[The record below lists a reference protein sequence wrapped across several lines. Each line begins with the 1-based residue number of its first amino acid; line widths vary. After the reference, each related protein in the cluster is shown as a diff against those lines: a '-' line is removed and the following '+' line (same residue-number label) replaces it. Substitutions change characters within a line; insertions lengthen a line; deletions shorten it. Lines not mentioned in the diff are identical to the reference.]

1 MSVSLS
7 PWLKPRF
14 FITGTNRPL
23 AGGLMYTYEAGT
35 TTNATTYSDDSGTP
49 NANPIVLNSDGECNL
64 YLDDDVIYRIILKN
78 AAGVTQF
85 DKDNISSNGA
95 KDAAVLSFENVAN
108 LRLAIGNDREPTA
121 QTSGYYNAGD
131 GGGNSFYWNGTS
143 ALTDNGGTVI
153 KPTLVSGAGRWLAIN
168 SVELNPLQF
177 GCYGDGSSDDTV
189 AMKAMLSCGASI
201 FDFLDKTYKIA
212 TTNGANFSS
221 FTSKTKLTIKG
232 EGALLT
238 DTTTHTSSGLTI
250 IFSLDACSNV
260 DIYGVNYKGEQLASP
275 SDSTKG
281 IGYKGATFVNLKNA
295 CSNVKVKAFLTDA
308 RYGVRSGDYSISSE
322 GYSYNLDIDITGL
335 RVGYTSA
342 LYLAQDFRIYSYSVD
357 GHRAVYLAGCQ
368 RGEVNAYVKNQYIA
382 PIQVLLTDAKTG
394 TGTSRGCANINTNV
408 RDMGSTTYVAN
419 SWLCGIAP
427 SRVDSGTTYSDLHF
441 HVYLKSTDTVAATL
455 GAFVI
460 TSSAKAFEVSYPYN
474 WEQTIYLKNISV
486 SGLIDRSEQTT
497 ATHGIG
503 EVYVSTIDTGTH
515 YATSSGFNFNQ
526 LKIINGAGSNPRVLY
541 FLLDGL
547 TDSCV
552 FNQCF
557 FGNYALECRAPVTGW
572 PVGFIFN
579 DCNTITKATT
589 DTSSAVPFAFNNTNI
604 SDLTQPLAYA
614 KMNSSTVK
622 SAGLRTI
629 TIVKDITLTGASVSF
644 VSFIPAG
651 ATVIGVSGIVLTDIT
666 GATGYQVGV
675 AAEAARYCDSNVITH
690 GSTFTPANQSATEL
704 APRFYLAFTHIYVTA
719 KTSNFTGGSM
729 RVALTYTTISAPTL

>member
-1 MSVSLS
+1 MAYSLS

-23 AGGLMYTYEAGT
+23 AGGLMYTYKAGT
-35 TTNATTYSDDSGTP
+35 TDPATTYSDDAGTT
-49 NANPIVLNSDGECNL
+49 NTNPIQLDSDGQCDL
-64 YLDDDVIYRIILKN
+64 YLDDAVSYRIILKN
-78 AAGVTQF
+78 SAGVTQF
-85 DKDNISSNGA
+85 DKDRIASLGSTQVQSFNSI
-95 KDAAVLSFENVAN
+95 AA
-108 LRLAIGNDREPTA
+108 LRLRSG
-121 QTSGYYNAGD
+121 TSSANAAKTLGYYSAGD
-131 GGGNSFYWNGTS
+131 GGANSFYWDSTS
-143 ALTDNGGTVI
+143 VATDNGGTII
-153 KPTLVSGAGRWLAIN
+153 KPTSVSGAGRWLAVD
-168 SVELNPLQF
+168 SVEVNPLQF
-177 GCYGDGSSDDTV
+177 GCYANGVADDTV

-201 FDFLDKTYKIA
+201 FDFLDKPYKIA

-232 EGALLT
+232 EGALLI

-250 IFSLDACSNV
+250 LFSLDACSNV

-275 SDSTKG
+275 SDPTNG
-281 IGYKGATFVNLKNA
+281 IGYKGVTYVNLKNA
-295 CSNVKVKAFLTDA
+295 CSNVNVSAFLTDA
-308 RYGVRSGDYSISSE
+308 RYGVRSGDYSTSSE
-322 GYSYNLDIDITGL
+322 GYSYNLNINITGL

-368 RGEVNAYVKNQYIA
+368 RGEVNAHVKNQYIA

-394 TGTSRGCANINTNV
+394 TGTSRGCANINTTV
-408 RDMGSTTYVAN
+408 RDMGSTTFVAN
-419 SWLCGIAP
+419 SWLCGISL
-427 SRVDSGTTYSDLHF
+427 SRVDPGTTYADLNF
-441 HVYLKSTDTVAATL
+441 HVYLKSTDSVASTI

-460 TSSAKAFEVSYPYN
+460 SSSAKTYDPSYPYN

-497 ATHGIG
+497 ATHGVG
-503 EVYVSTIDTGTH
+503 EVYVGTIDTGTH

-526 LKIINGAGSNPRVLY
+526 LKIINGAGSNPRALY

-547 TDSCV
+547 TDAV
-552 FNQCF
+552 NFNQCD
-557 FGNYALECRAPVTGW
+557 FGKYTLECRAPTTGW
-572 PVGFIFN
+572 PIGFVFN
-579 DCNTITKATT
+579 DCNTITYTT
-589 DTSSAVPFAFNNTNI
+589 SNSSSAVPFAFNNTNI
-604 SDLTQPLAYA
+604 SDITQPLAYA
-614 KMNSSTVK
+614 KMNSATVK

-629 TIVKDITLTGASVSF
+629 TIVKDIALTGASVSF

-675 AAEAARYCDSNVITH
+675 AAEAARYCDSNVITQ

-704 APRFYLAFTHIYVTA
+704 APRFYLAFTSIYVTA